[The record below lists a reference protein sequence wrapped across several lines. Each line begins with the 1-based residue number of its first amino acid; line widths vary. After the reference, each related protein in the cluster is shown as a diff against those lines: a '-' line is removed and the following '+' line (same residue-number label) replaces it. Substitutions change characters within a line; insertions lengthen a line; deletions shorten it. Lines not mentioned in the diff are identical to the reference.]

1 MSHNSRI
8 YRVYTN
14 AQVETLDLSLY
25 QSNLRAN
32 NEGTECIL
40 EFIDTPE
47 NIDDCLSHSEAL
59 ALMQT
64 DSWVSEPLQENS
76 QLRFI

>member
-1 MSHNSRI
+1 MSHNSRV

-14 AQVETLDLSLY
+14 AQIETLDLSLY

-40 EFIDTPE
+40 EYIDTPE
-47 NIDDCLSHSEAL
+47 NMDDCLSHQEAL

-64 DSWVSEPLQENS
+64 ESWVSKLWV
-76 QLRFI
+76 I

>member
-1 MSHNSRI
+1 MSHNSRV

-14 AQVETLDLSLY
+14 AQIETLDLSLY

-40 EFIDTPE
+40 EYIDTPE
-47 NIDDCLSHSEAL
+47 NMDDCLSHQEAL

-64 DSWVSEPLQENS
+64 DSWVSELWV
-76 QLRFI
+76 I